1 MSTPTAAPRIAP
13 LEPPYDPHIQ
23 TFLSKWMP
31 PESPMEPLR
40 LFRTLAVHEQL
51 ASRMRPQG
59 AALLAHGQVEP
70 RDREIVI
77 HRTCART
84 GAEYEW
90 GVHVVAYGRAVG
102 LSDAQIAATVDGAAD
117 DPAWS
122 EHDTLLI
129 RLADELHDTCTVS
142 DALWAQLAGRYTE
155 VQLLELLIIAGQYR
169 IISYLVNAVA
179 IEREPWAERFPG
191 KP

>member
-1 MSTPTAAPRIAP
+1 MSSPATAARIAP
-13 LEPPYDPHIQ
+13 LEPPYEAHIE

-40 LFRTLAVHEQL
+40 LFRTLAIHEEL

-59 AALLAHGQVEP
+59 AAILAHGQVEP

-90 GVHVVAYGRAVG
+90 GVHVVAYARAVG
-102 LSDAQIAATVDGAAD
+102 LSDGQITATVRGAAND
-117 DPAWS
+117 AAWS
-122 EHDTLLI
+122 EHDAVLV

-142 DALWAQLAGRYTE
+142 DALWAQLAERYTE

-179 IEREPWAERFPG
+179 IELEPWGERFPDAS
-191 KP
+191 

>member
-1 MSTPTAAPRIAP
+1 MSSPATAPRIAP
-13 LEPPYDPHIQ
+13 LEPPYEAHIE

-59 AALLAHGQVEP
+59 AAILAHGQVEP

-90 GVHVVAYGRAVG
+90 GVHAVAYGRQVG
-102 LSDAQIAATVDGAAD
+102 LTEEQITATVQGAAD

-122 EHDTLLI
+122 AHDALLI
-129 RLADELHDTCTVS
+129 SLADELHDTSTVS
-142 DALWAQLAGRYTE
+142 DTLWAQLAKRFTE

-179 IEREPWAERFPG
+179 IEPEPWAERFPG
-191 KP
+191 AP

>member
-1 MSTPTAAPRIAP
+1 MSTPPAPRIAP
-13 LEPPYDPHIQ
+13 LEPPYEAHIQ
-23 TFLSKWMP
+23 TFLKKWMP

-59 AALLAHGQVEP
+59 AAILAHGQVEP
-70 RDREIVI
+70 RDREILI

-90 GVHVVAYGRAVG
+90 GVHVVAYGRQVG
-102 LSDAQIAATVDGAAD
+102 LSEEQITATARGGAD

-122 EHDTLLI
+122 EHDAQLI

-142 DALWAQLAGRYTE
+142 DALWANLAERYSE

-179 IEREPWAERFPG
+179 IEPEPWAERFPG
-191 KP
+191 AP